1 MNMNQIIHGDS
12 YKILPE
18 LPDKSFDTVII
29 DPPYGM
35 GIDTWDKP
43 VDVAFFTEQIKRI
56 GKEFYAV
63 FGQMP
68 YIREW
73 DRQAE
78 KQGLHF
84 LEHISW
90 VKRMANTSGKN
101 RLSRGHEEVFI
112 YAINSKRQFYKNK
125 GKYEDVKAP
134 GVMFDTVSIESIKR
148 VLSALFTEV
157 KTGKVQIFRKEGSRL
172 PQHKH
177 LSSCIGKRRCPRNVN
192 YTNVWSFLPQ
202 NRINQNKN
210 LQFHAT
216 QKPVL
221 LQERLVEM
229 LTPENGS
236 VLDCFS
242 GSGTT
247 AIACKRLD
255 RQFLCIEK
263 EQEFYEHSVER
274 LEGDV
279 WQSEFD
285 LDTRLFPEQHVVGM
299 DAYRQAVNA

>member
-1 MNMNQIIHGDS
+1 VKYELNQIIHGDS

-43 VDVAFFTEQIKRI
+43 VDVHFFTEQIKRI

-68 YIREW
+68 YLRKW
-73 DRQAE
+73 DREAE

-90 VKRMANTSGKN
+90 VKRSVTPSNRLAKTHEEIFVYAIGKN
-101 RLSRGHEEVFI
+101 R
-112 YAINSKRQFYKNK
+112 KFYKQK
-125 GKYEDVKAP
+125 GRYEDVKFP
-134 GVMFDTVSIESIKR
+134 GLLFGLMDIKTIQR
-148 VLSALFTEV
+148 NFAELRS
-157 KTGKVQIFRKEGSRL
+157 QIKGNSNGRMKGNTKGNKAYSRFN
-172 PQHKH
+172 
-177 LSSCIGKRRCPRNVN
+177 SGCERCPEFAN
-192 YTNVWSFLPQ
+192 YTNVWSFLSESQ
-202 NRINQNKN
+202 KRFNNSDK
-210 LQFHAT
+210 FHCT
-216 QKPVL
+216 MKPVL
-221 LQERLVEM
+221 LELRLVEM
-229 LTPENGS
+229 LTPKNGS
-236 VLDCFS
+236 ILDCFS

-274 LEGDV
+274 LKGDV
-279 WQSEFD
+279 YRPELNFD
-285 LDTRLFPEQHVVGM
+285 
-299 DAYRQAVNA
+299 VN